1 MKKFWLIVALATVSS
16 GCDSVREILTGTPA
30 EDADALVAAGPHH
43 AAPPI
48 ADADDA
54 RGEGERDPA
63 ANDQRQASPLRLTSA
78 AAEEAVPQA
87 ADSSSLQLP
96 SLPPQVAAVQANAV
110 ALPPAANPGMAE
122 LPTAPAGS
130 NVPGAGYGTG
140 YSYAPA
146 DSFPKPSRPGEI
158 VIGNATLK
166 FVEDLSIAA
175 DVDGRIT
182 TMNVDEGAWVEEGQV
197 LVELDSRLAEAE
209 KMVADKELEAAIEK
223 SRDRSE
229 IEYAVAAEKVAQADL
244 ERGRELFEKNA
255 SNRPELDKKQL
266 EARRAELAITVAELK
281 NRQDVA
287 AAGVTEAKQR
297 MADVQI
303 ELRTIVAP
311 FAGLVAKRDKKLS
324 DWVRAG
330 ETILRLVAMDR
341 MRVVGQ
347 LDSRYLTAPPHTLK
361 GKPATIEIQIFPG
374 HVQTVEAT
382 VDFVSPVQESSG
394 IYKTWLEIRNP
405 QTEGQWLFRE
415 GMPATVRIQTR

>member
-1 MKKFWLIVALATVSS
+1 MKRFWLVVALAATCG
-16 GCDSVREILTGTPA
+16 GCDSLREVITGTPA
-30 EDADALVAAGPHH
+30 EDADALVAAGPHQV
-43 AAPPI
+43 AP
-48 ADADDA
+48 ADSDVEAPSDH
-54 RGEGERDPA
+54 GGV
-63 ANDQRQASPLRLTSA
+63 ANASPQDAVDNTTTARLPATALRLTSA
-78 AAEEAVPQA
+78 AADESMPQA
-87 ADSSSLQLP
+87 SSP
-96 SLPPQVAAVQANAV
+96 AAVELP
-110 ALPPAANPGMAE
+110 ALPPSTVAVQ
-122 LPTAPAGS
+122 TAPQVPAD
-130 NVPGAGYGTG
+130 VPGGRGYTYGP
-140 YSYAPA
+140 S
-146 DSFPKPSRPGEI
+146 DSMPKPSRPGEI

-182 TMNVDEGAWVEEGQV
+182 TMNVDEGAWVEQGQV
-197 LVELDSRLAEAE
+197 LVGLDSRLAEAE

-229 IEYAVAAEKVAQADL
+229 IEYNVAAEKVAQADL

-266 EARRAELAITVAELK
+266 EARRAELAITVAEVK

-287 AAGVTEAKQR
+287 AVGVSEAKQR

-361 GKPATIEIQIFPG
+361 GKPAMVEIQIFPG
-374 HVQTVEAT
+374 YVQKVEAT

-405 QTEGQWLFRE
+405 QTDGQWLFRE
-415 GMPATVRIQTR
+415 GMPATVRIQTQ